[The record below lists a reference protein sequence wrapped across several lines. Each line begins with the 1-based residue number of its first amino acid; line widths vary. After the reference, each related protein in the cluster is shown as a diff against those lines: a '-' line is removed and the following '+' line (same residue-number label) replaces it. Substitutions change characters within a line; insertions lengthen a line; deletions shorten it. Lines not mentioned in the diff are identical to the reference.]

1 MVAPM
6 TAPLFIILGSSAH
19 EKVQMAAMLASVA
32 AVSERSVSLFVA
44 MDAIEVFEKGLTAER
59 RYHGGSFSEAMRKGK
74 APDALDLLAQGRALG
89 DLNIYACSMALDV
102 KGWNMD
108 NLVGGLFD
116 GPMGITRL
124 LADAEAG
131 ELVVL

>member
-1 MVAPM
+1 M
-6 TAPLFIILGSSAH
+6 TAPPLFIILASPAH

-32 AVSERSVSLFVA
+32 AVSERSVSLFVSMA
-44 MDAIEVFEKGLTAER
+44 AIEVFEKGLSAGR
-59 RYHGGSFSEAMRKGK
+59 RYHGGPFSEAMKKGN
-74 APDALDLLAQGRALG
+74 APDALELLRHGRALG

-108 NLVGGLFD
+108 NLVDDLFD
-116 GPMGITRL
+116 GPLGMTGL
-124 LADAEAG
+124 LVDAEAG